1 MDLSKT
7 GNGENESATKPDN
20 GPPPAALTTELA
32 DVVRAVFD
40 ISALKNQHN
49 EAIVARAKEVL
60 HPPDS
65 PAGLGSSPSGSL
77 ATKARSVLEKV
88 RERREGSHYF
98 ARARSAL
105 KGKRE
110 FETLDIELHQI
121 ATARIDNC
129 RMRDDAD
136 DFKRLVES
144 MSAHGQLNP
153 VVVVLDKR
161 NPGRF
166 ILIAGFRR
174 LRAAAE
180 LGWKSIRASVCEV
193 DNECDAYLINL
204 AENAARR
211 DISTCELAHRC
222 QMLLARFGLDE
233 GELAQQLGYTRSYI
247 HNLIKYLNLPKA
259 ILDAWR
265 DGHPLM
271 TLPRLQRLAASYD
284 PVRIWETMRS
294 RHAVE
299 ESKAPP
305 TLEELL
311 VDEKERADDNSDGWA
326 PFRRPSKSKLI
337 KLRDTIGRQKHMPTT
352 PAEFRKMALGIVDY
366 ARGANSKI
374 PYVVISALSPRQKRR
389 RKMG

>member
-1 MDLSKT
+1 MDEGKKSGQKDFT
-7 GNGENESATKPDN
+7 IPDN
-20 GPPPAALTTELA
+20 GPQPPALTTGLA
-32 DVVRAVFD
+32 DVVRAVCD
-40 ISALKNQHN
+40 ISALNNQYN

-65 PAGLGSSPSGSL
+65 PEGRGSSPSGNL

-98 ARARSAL
+98 ARARVAL
-105 KGKRE
+105 KRKRE
-110 FETLDIELHQI
+110 FETLDVPLHQI
-121 ATARIDNC
+121 ATARIDKC
-129 RMRDDAD
+129 RMQEDAE

-153 VVVVLDKR
+153 VVAVLDKKS
-161 NPGRF
+161 PGRF
-166 ILIAGFRR
+166 VLVAGFRR

-180 LGWKSIRASVCEV
+180 LGWKTIRASVCEV
-193 DNECDAYLINL
+193 ENECDAYLINL
-204 AENAARR
+204 AENAARKE
-211 DISTCELAHRC
+211 ITTFELAHRC
-222 QMLLARFGLDE
+222 QLLVARFGLDE
-233 GELAQQLGYTRSYI
+233 GELAQQLGFTRSYI
-247 HNLIKYLNLPKA
+247 HNLIKYLNLPKP
-259 ILDAWR
+259 ILDSWR

-284 PVRIWETMRS
+284 PVQIWETMRS

-299 ESKAPP
+299 EGKAPP

-311 VDEKERADDNSDGWA
+311 LDEKERADDNSDGWA

-337 KLRDTIGRQKHMPTT
+337 KLRDTIGRQKQMPAT